1 MVPPHTGLGTAKR
14 THETMAETPFSIHGK
29 GIIKIS
35 DSRMNQA
42 RTEMKNV
49 MVASKCLLPRRKLQ
63 EVQTPTLDQIK
74 LLEKRGRVGLLVP
87 NSSTIRNTKNNF
99 VPPRKKSRK
108 IHRRSNNSIGNGT
121 GKALEHHASIRRL
134 INNNDNSKCIDD
146 NDYNDKSTNSI
157 TLATLQRREPIEKSI
172 DTNSIDIS
180 PQNAKSYIFN
190 VVSNTNVN
198 KNQFIGWSAMRD
210 ILLQSLI
217 PAPSPTLMTTDWV
230 ANHYK
235 WIVWKCASMARKFP
249 SQCGGIDG
257 WFTPQRVLKQLE
269 HRWRR
274 EHDNGERSCLKKM

>member
-1 MVPPHTGLGTAKR
+1 MIPQSGTIKKLTTFVPKPDVEAVKKALFETGGGAIGNYENCSFSSEGVGT
-14 THETMAETPFSIHGK
+14 FK
-29 GIIKIS
+29 G
-35 DSRMNQA
+35 NQA
-42 RTEMKNV
+42 SNPVIGKPHEFKQLRE
-49 MVASKCLLPRRKLQ
+49 
-63 EVQTPTLDQIK
+63 
-74 LLEKRGRVGLLVP
+74 
-87 NSSTIRNTKNNF
+87 
-99 VPPRKKSRK
+99 RK
-108 IHRRSNNSIGNGT
+108 IEILFAKH
-121 GKALEHHASIRRL
+121 LE
-134 INNNDNSKCIDD
+134 SKILKTLFKTHP
-146 NDYNDKSTNSI
+146 YEEVAYEIST
-157 TLATLQRREPIEKSI
+157 LE
-172 DTNSIDIS
+172 
-180 PQNAKSYIFN
+180 
-190 VVSNTNVN
+190 N